1 MYRYIRHTC
10 ISCTYAKRVYS
21 WLYLM
26 VKNIRTLRIVKG
38 GNNQRFQH
46 NILIYIVYQVK
57 LFSLKNHLLTHQ
69 FQTQILIPY
78 FLFWI
83 FQCPPIVSLNVL
95 VVGSSIVD
103 YEVPI
108 WVESVILDLTLSFWQ
123 WISTILIIIWYS
135 KKYLIDQIK
144 KLGNRVSIYRS
155 IVGFG
160 YTSRWIYSSNHLKMV
175 LNKLY

>member
-1 MYRYIRHTC
+1 MQKG
-10 ISCTYAKRVYS
+10 S
-21 WLYLM
+21 
-26 VKNIRTLRIVKG
+26 RIVKR

-46 NILIYIVYQVK
+46 NIILIYLYIYQVK